1 MHAQTAGSAGAGGDG
16 SGGESRPACSGR
28 CCDCRRRVAALI
40 GGPQAAR
47 LSQYEACES
56 AARLSD
62 FYADAF
68 WSVLVAVL
76 ASVAAGYALAR
87 ILA

>member
-1 MHAQTAGSAGAGGDG
+1 MLAQTAGGTGAGGDG
-16 SGGESRPACSGR
+16 SGGDREPACRGG
-28 CCDCRRRVAALI
+28 CCDCRRRVALLI

-47 LSQYEACES
+47 LSQHEACES
-56 AARLSD
+56 AGRLND

-76 ASVAAGYALAR
+76 AGVAAGYALAR
-87 ILA
+87 IMA